1 MLANVISRIYLG
13 LTAMALLFYLVYL
26 ACFASA
32 RQVGVDGATLPKWTG
47 HPAASQLNQVQSCTA
62 WIEANG

>member
-13 LTAMALLFYLVYL
+13 LTAMALLFYL

-47 HPAASQLNQVQSCTA
+47 HPTASQLNQVQSCTA